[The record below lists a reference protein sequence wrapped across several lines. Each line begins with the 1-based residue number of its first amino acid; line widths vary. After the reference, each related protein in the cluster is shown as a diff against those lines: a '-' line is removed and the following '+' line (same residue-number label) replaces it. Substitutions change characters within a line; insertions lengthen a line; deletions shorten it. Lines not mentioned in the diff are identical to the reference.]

1 MPDRRQFLRRAT
13 VCAAALSFQNG
24 SLGQTML
31 HTSTSI
37 AAATADFNP
46 DIEIALTARVAS
58 VNLRAGGA
66 TTLWRYE
73 GAVLTGAAT
82 AFSYLDSNSHIP
94 IIRAS
99 RGQKIRVRFTNALPE
114 STTVHWH
121 GLHMVQKMDGHPM
134 YAIAPGATFVYE
146 FVVDNRAGTYWFH
159 PHPHERTGYQV
170 YHGLSGL
177 FLVSDSEE
185 AAAQLPQGEK
195 DLALIIQ
202 DRTFDSGNQLVYLGA
217 RRQERMQG
225 FSGQQ
230 VLVNGQLGYTRE
242 AQRTAYRLRIF
253 NASNASSYLLK
264 WAHGQA
270 FRIIGTDGGLL
281 EEALERQ
288 TLSIAPAERIEV
300 WVDFA
305 GFAAGQ
311 ELQLLAETYTPAL
324 DNITSSQSGATLIQ
338 GGRPIATFR
347 LAGPATSTS
356 TPPTRLSTYPPLL
369 LSEAIN
375 QQSARRVQL
384 SMMQGNAML
393 NGRIYGAMD
402 EVADDEKVR
411 AQTVEVWEF
420 ANDSPVGML
429 MAHPMHVHN
438 VQFRVLSRSV
448 SSVQSTQLQT
458 LRSGIV
464 DEGLKDVVQVLPGE
478 RVKVLMRFEPH
489 TGIYLTHCHILE
501 HEDLGMMRNLLVQT
515 ALRKLDT
522 VKSGG
527 AATTAVIAGAI
538 SADGGLSVTNEVTA
552 PARVDIHAGIS
563 PETGHVGRA
572 AGIVVV
578 LQLLHSNSWLT
589 LTASGE
595 LRPFNSAAIEFYKEI
610 ASLQNYH
617 EIALYSGSLT
627 ANEKGVFNLYIG
639 YAVDASRSASDL
651 IYSAEPLTL
660 TVR

>member
-13 VCAAALSFQNG
+13 ACAAALSFQNG

-31 HTSTSI
+31 HTPTST

-99 RGQKIRVRFTNALPE
+99 RGQKVRVHFTNALPE

-177 FLVSDSEE
+177 FLVSDAEE
-185 AAAQLPQGEK
+185 TAAQLPQGDK
-195 DLALIIQ
+195 DQALIIQ
-202 DRTFDSGNQLVYLGA
+202 DRTFDSSNQLVYLGA

-281 EEALERQ
+281 ETALERQ
-288 TLSIAPAERIEV
+288 T
-300 WVDFA
+300 
-305 GFAAGQ
+305 
-311 ELQLLAETYTPAL
+311 
-324 DNITSSQSGATLIQ
+324 
-338 GGRPIATFR
+338 
-347 LAGPATSTS
+347 
-356 TPPTRLSTYPPLL
+356 
-369 LSEAIN
+369 
-375 QQSARRVQL
+375 
-384 SMMQGNAML
+384 
-393 NGRIYGAMD
+393 
-402 EVADDEKVR
+402 
-411 AQTVEVWEF
+411 
-420 ANDSPVGML
+420 
-429 MAHPMHVHN
+429 
-438 VQFRVLSRSV
+438 
-448 SSVQSTQLQT
+448 
-458 LRSGIV
+458 
-464 DEGLKDVVQVLPGE
+464 
-478 RVKVLMRFEPH
+478 
-489 TGIYLTHCHILE
+489 
-501 HEDLGMMRNLLVQT
+501 
-515 ALRKLDT
+515 
-522 VKSGG
+522 
-527 AATTAVIAGAI
+527 
-538 SADGGLSVTNEVTA
+538 
-552 PARVDIHAGIS
+552 
-563 PETGHVGRA
+563 
-572 AGIVVV
+572 
-578 LQLLHSNSWLT
+578 
-589 LTASGE
+589 
-595 LRPFNSAAIEFYKEI
+595 
-610 ASLQNYH
+610 
-617 EIALYSGSLT
+617 
-627 ANEKGVFNLYIG
+627 
-639 YAVDASRSASDL
+639 
-651 IYSAEPLTL
+651 
-660 TVR
+660 

>member
-1 MPDRRQFLRRAT
+1 MTDRRQFLHGAT
-13 VCAAALSFQNG
+13 VCAAALGFNSRT
-24 SLGQTML
+24 LGQTML
-31 HTSTSI
+31 HTPTIS
-37 AAATADFNP
+37 AAATADFKP

-58 VNLRAGGA
+58 ANLRVGGA

-73 GAVLTGAAT
+73 GAVLAGAAT
-82 AFSYLDSNSHIP
+82 AFSYLDNNSHIP

-99 RGQKIRVRFTNALPE
+99 RGQKIRVHFTNALPE

-185 AAAQLPQGEK
+185 ALAQLPQGDK
-195 DLALIIQ
+195 DVALIIQ
-202 DRTFDSGNQLVYLGA
+202 DRTFDSNNQLVYLGA

-230 VLVNGQLGYTRE
+230 VLVNGQLAYIRDT
-242 AQRTAYRLRIF
+242 QPTAHRLRIF

-281 EEALERQ
+281 EAALERQ

-305 GFAAGQ
+305 GFTAGQ

-324 DNITSSQSGATLIQ
+324 ENITASQSGATLIQ
-338 GGRPIATFR
+338 GVRPIATFR
-347 LAGPATSTS
+347 VTGSATAAS
-356 TPPTRLSTYPPLL
+356 TPPTRLSAYPPLL

-375 QQSARRVQL
+375 QQAPRRVQL

-393 NGRIYGAMD
+393 NGRIFGAMD

-429 MAHPMHVHN
+429 MAHPMHIHN

-448 SSVQSTQLQT
+448 SSIQSTQLQT

-501 HEDLGMMRNLLVQT
+501 HEDLGMMRNLLVQV
-515 ALRKLDT
+515 ALRRLHT

-527 AATTAVIAGAI
+527 AATTAVIAGGI
-538 SADGGLSVTNEVTA
+538 SADGGLTLTNDVKA

-563 PETGHVGRA
+563 PEAAHVGRA

-578 LQLLHSNSWLT
+578 LQLLHSNVWLT
-589 LTASGE
+589 LTATGG
-595 LRPFNSAAIEFYKEI
+595 LRPFNSAAIECYKEI
-610 ASLQNYH
+610 TALQHYN
-617 EIALYSGSLT
+617 ELSLYSGSL
-627 ANEKGVFNLYIG
+627 AAAEKGLFHLYIG
-639 YAVDASRSASDL
+639 YAADSSRSASDL
-651 IYSAEPLTL
+651 IYSAEPLVL
-660 TVR
+660 TVG

>member
-1 MPDRRQFLRRAT
+1 MPDRRQFLRGAT
-13 VCAAALSFQNG
+13 VCAAALSFQKR
-24 SLGQTML
+24 SLGQNMPHAPTV
-31 HTSTSI
+31 S
-37 AAATADFNP
+37 AAATADFKP

-58 VNLRAGGA
+58 VNLRAGSA
-66 TTLWRYE
+66 TTLWRYD
-73 GAVLTGAAT
+73 GSVLAGDTA
-82 AFSYLDSNSHIP
+82 AFSYLDNNSHIP

-99 RGQKIRVRFTNALPE
+99 RGQKIRVHFTNALPE

-177 FLVSDSEE
+177 FLVNDPEE
-185 AAAQLPQGEK
+185 ALAQLPQGDK
-195 DLALIIQ
+195 DVALIIQ

-230 VLVNGQLGYTRE
+230 VLINGQLSYTRDT
-242 AQRTAYRLRIF
+242 QPTAYRLRIF
-253 NASNASSYLLK
+253 NASNSSSYLLK
-264 WAHGQA
+264 WAHGQT
-270 FRIIGTDGGLL
+270 FRVIATDGGLL

-288 TLSIAPAERIEV
+288 TLSIAPAERLEV
-300 WVDFA
+300 WVDFS
-305 GFAAGQ
+305 GFTAGQ

-324 DNITSSQSGATLIQ
+324 DNITSSQSGASLVQ
-338 GGRPIATFR
+338 GARPIARFR
-347 LAGPATSTS
+347 LGGSTTSIS
-356 TPPTRLSTYPPLL
+356 TPPTRLSAYPPLL

-375 QQSARRVQL
+375 QQSPRRVQL

-393 NGRIYGAMD
+393 NGRIFGAMD

-429 MAHPMHVHN
+429 MAHPMHIHN

-448 SSVQSTQLQT
+448 SSVQSAQLQT
-458 LRSGIV
+458 LRSGII

-478 RVKVLMRFEPH
+478 RVQVLMRFEPH

-501 HEDLGMMRNLLVQT
+501 HEDLGMMRNLLVQV
-515 ALRKLDT
+515 ALQRLHT

-527 AATTAVIAGAI
+527 AATTAVIAGGI
-538 SADGGLSVTNEVTA
+538 SADGGLTLTTEVAT
-552 PARVDIHAGIS
+552 PARVDIHASIS
-563 PETGHVGRA
+563 PEAGHLGRT
-572 AGIVVV
+572 AGVVVV

-589 LTASGE
+589 LAANGE
-595 LRPFNSAAIEFYKEI
+595 LRPFNNSAIEFYKEI
-610 ASLQNYH
+610 TALQNYN
-617 EIALYSGSLT
+617 EISLYSGSLAT
-627 ANEKGVFNLYIG
+627 TEKGVFHLYIG
-639 YAVDASRSASDL
+639 YAVDGSRNASAL
-651 IYSAEPLTL
+651 IYSAEPLIL